1 MFNSLLRNIPL
12 TLLIISL
19 ILNAFLFFNG
29 NYHKGEREKL
39 SDEVVSLETDLRSCR
54 SANEGWESSYDDL
67 LTSCKIQSEVIIEL
81 GKDLHEERKE
91 SGDVIREILLMP
103 PEQQEQG
110 DKDISISENTTTS
123 GETNEI
129 QIPYAPPVAGLDD
142 RLPDSLY
149 EALQRSYNGSKAPA
163 APNP

>member
-12 TLLIISL
+12 TLLVISL
-19 ILNAFLFFNG
+19 LLNGILFFVG
-29 NYHKGEREKL
+29 NHYRGELSSLQANLTDTEQSLRECQK
-39 SDEVVSLETDLRSCR
+39 
-54 SANEGWESSYDDL
+54 ANNSWESSYDTL
-67 LTSCKIQSEVIIEL
+67 MKACKVQSEVIIEL

-149 EALQRSYNGSKAPA
+149 EALQRSYNGDKASA

>member
-12 TLLIISL
+12 TLLVISL
-19 ILNAFLFFNG
+19 LLNGILFFVG
-29 NYHKGEREKL
+29 NHYRGELSSLQANLTDTEQSLRECQK
-39 SDEVVSLETDLRSCR
+39 
-54 SANEGWESSYDDL
+54 ANNSWESSYDTL
-67 LTSCKIQSEVIIEL
+67 MEACKVQSEVIIEL

-149 EALQRSYNGSKAPA
+149 EALQRSYNGSKASA

>member
-12 TLLIISL
+12 TLLVISL
-19 ILNAFLFFNG
+19 LLNGILFFVG
-29 NYHKGEREKL
+29 NHYRGELSSLQANLTDTEQSLRECQK
-39 SDEVVSLETDLRSCR
+39 
-54 SANEGWESSYDDL
+54 ANNSWESSYDTL
-67 LTSCKIQSEVIIEL
+67 IEACKVQSEVIIEL

-149 EALQRSYNGSKAPA
+149 EALQRSYNGSKASA